1 MVKEL
6 SVISGKG
13 GTGKTSIVASLAF
26 LSHNKVM
33 ADCDVDAADL
43 HLVMKDKVIE
53 SGDFNGGKKAFIH
66 EDICNGCGNCASVC
80 EFDAINSYPVFNID
94 QLSCEGCGV
103 CRRFCTRGAITMKDH
118 ISGKWFASETAHG
131 PMVRARLG
139 IAEGNSGKLVTLLR
153 NRAKAMAKEKE
164 QGLVIIDGSPGT
176 GCPVIAGITGASIVL
191 VVTEPTVSGLH
202 DLKRVH
208 ELTSH
213 FRIRTLVCV
222 NRADIN
228 PDKTREINDYCV
240 DKRLRLLA
248 EIPYDEDIVRAQIA
262 GMSVTEY
269 SRGPAAMAIEEL
281 WKELQKELQ

>member
-1 MVKEL
+1 MIKEL
-6 SVISGKG
+6 AVISGKG
-13 GTGKTSIVASLAF
+13 GTGKTSIVAA
-26 LSHNKVM
+26 LSCLSGSRVM

-43 HLVMKDKVIE
+43 HLVLKEKIIE
-53 SGDFNGGKKAFIH
+53 SGEFQGGKKAFIR
-66 EDICNGCGNCASVC
+66 EDLCNGCGNCASVC
-80 EFDAINSYPVFNID
+80 EFEAINSFPVFNID
-94 QLSCEGCGV
+94 KLSCEGCGV
-103 CRRFCTRGAITMKDH
+103 CVRFCPRGAVTMKDH
-118 ISGKWFASETAHG
+118 VSGKWFVSETAHG

-139 IAEGNSGKLVTLLR
+139 IAEGNSGKLVTMLR
-153 NRAKAMAKEKE
+153 NRAKALAKES
-164 QGLVIIDGSPGT
+164 GLDLVIIDGSPGT
-176 GCPVIAGITGASIVL
+176 GCPVIAGITGASLAL

-248 EIPYDEDIVRAQIA
+248 EIPYDEDIVRAQMA
-262 GMSVTEY
+262 GISVVEY
-269 SRGPAAMAIEEL
+269 SRGPAAMAIEGL
-281 WKELQKELQ
+281 WEKLQKELQ